1 MHVTKIIYYF
11 IILLLYLAL
20 NTSQSINQL
29 FLLFSK
35 FQELII
41 NTDTVIQESKQYN
54 KNTIPKNVL
63 SMFR

>member
-41 NTDTVIQESKQYN
+41 NTDTVYFDPRI
-54 KNTIPKNVL
+54 
-63 SMFR
+63 